1 MEDLSDNGSEGE
13 RRGSITWWRRE
24 GNSYWLAATIISRF
38 DTNRNGRLEVTEVKE
53 LGMPVGQIDINL
65 DGELS
70 REEMYSYLEP
80 IQKKSVMTE
89 GVPGWFFELDAN
101 DDGQIAMSEFT
112 EWTDEKMAEF
122 KSFDMN
128 EDALLTINE
137 ITRAKTLMGEASQ
150 IEQQKSYHPV
160 KP

>member
-1 MEDLSDNGSEGE
+1 
-13 RRGSITWWRRE
+13 
-24 GNSYWLAATIISRF
+24 
-38 DTNRNGRLEVTEVKE
+38 
-53 LGMPVGQIDINL
+53 
-65 DGELS
+65 
-70 REEMYSYLEP
+70 
-80 IQKKSVMTE
+80 MTE

-101 DDGQIAMSEFT
+101 DDGQIAMSEFAT